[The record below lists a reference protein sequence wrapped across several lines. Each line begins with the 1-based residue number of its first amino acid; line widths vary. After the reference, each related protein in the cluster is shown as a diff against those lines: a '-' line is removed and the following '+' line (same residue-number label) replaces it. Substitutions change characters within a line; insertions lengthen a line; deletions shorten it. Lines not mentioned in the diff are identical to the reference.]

1 LIQRDAKIFI
11 AGHQGMVGSAIFR
24 ELKLRGYENIIV
36 KSKAELDLTNQD
48 QVKIFF
54 DRERPKVVFMAAAKV
69 GGIYANNSY
78 PADFI
83 YQNLMIEINIIHQS
97 FISAVDRLL
106 FLGSSCI
113 YPKLSSQPINEDNL
127 LTGPLEPTNEP
138 YAIAK
143 IAGIKLCESYNRQY
157 KKDFRSV
164 MPTNLYGFG
173 DNYESENSHVIPSL
187 IRRFHE
193 AKVTGS
199 PSVIVWGTGAPKRE
213 FLFVDD
219 LANACIFIM
228 NLDAEVFARNR
239 NPMQSHINIGYGEDI
254 SISDLSLAIKLT
266 VGYEGKIIFDNSK
279 PDGSPRKLIDSG
291 IIKRLGW
298 SPSTNLMDGLEST
311 YKDFLDHYNELR
323 MD

>member
-1 LIQRDAKIFI
+1 
-11 AGHQGMVGSAIFR
+11 MVGSAIFR